1 MPERMLSKDRI
12 ARLAQCAWVEGNEV
26 LVIMS
31 KTGGVFSQA

>member
-31 KTGGVFSQA
+31 VFSH